1 MPDLLSFV
9 LICYGCT
16 IILSYGKIFNKIR
29 PPYSFFKCP
38 MCIGFHVGWFF
49 GLFYKPVVVDLSL
62 IENYFSISNYMKDGI
77 QLLASGCIS
86 AGASYFLSMIV
97 NDGGL
102 KHDTSRSTYL
112 DKRL

>member
-1 MPDLLSFV
+1 
-9 LICYGCT
+9 
-16 IILSYGKIFNKIR
+16 
-29 PPYSFFKCP
+29 
-38 MCIGFHVGWFF
+38 
-49 GLFYKPVVVDLSL
+49 
-62 IENYFSISNYMKDGI
+62 MKDGI

-97 NDGGL
+97 NDGGI